1 MVQGEHFSLNPGF
14 WDLPKDIFYVYLV
27 IAFLSGV
34 GTKSA
39 NTCFSICWHHSS
51 ITLQLALKSSANKQF
66 LYVSIC
72 VYISIY
78 VTIHHL
84 SSTKPI
90 WPDTSESGE
99 DCVNVHCTIFIDFFG
114 MPVCSVMSDSLQ
126 HHGLWPVSCSAHA
139 IFQARILGWV
149 SISYSRGSSPPRDQS
164 LCLLH
169 CQADSLPLCHPGS
182 PIDFSICW
190 KFLQNKHW

>member
-99 DCVNVHCTIFIDFFG
+99 DCVNVHCTIFTDFFG

-126 HHGLWPVSCSAHA
+126 RHGLWPVRLLCPCNFPGKNIGVGIHFLLQG
-139 IFQARILGWV
+139 IFPTQGSIPV
-149 SISYSRGSSPPRDQS
+149 SPALSGRFFTTVPPGKPYWLLYMLEISS
-164 LCLLH
+164 
-169 CQADSLPLCHPGS
+169 
-182 PIDFSICW
+182 
-190 KFLQNKHW
+190 K